1 LRAVASDRRELLRR
15 VPLFAELDRRE
26 LDEVASSLRER
37 KFSQGENVLT
47 EGRAGVGF
55 FVIVDGEA
63 SVTVRGENRARLG
76 PGNYFGEI
84 ALITGSE
91 RTATVTAES
100 DMTCLALTA
109 WEFRPIVEQNGTV
122 AWKLLA
128 ALAKK
133 LPGSEHSSS

>member
-1 LRAVASDRRELLRR
+1 MASDRRELLRR

-26 LDEVASSLRER
+26 LSEVGASLRER
-37 KFSQGENVLT
+37 KFSQGEDVLT

-55 FVIVDGEA
+55 FVIVNGEA
-63 SVTVRGENRARLG
+63 TVTVRGENRARLG
-76 PGNYFGEI
+76 PGDYFGEI

-91 RTATVTAES
+91 RTATVTAEA

-122 AWKLLA
+122 AWKLLS

>member
-1 LRAVASDRRELLRR
+1 MASDRRELLRR

-37 KFSQGENVLT
+37 KFSQGEDVLT

-63 SVTVRGENRARLG
+63 SVTVRGEDRARLH

-133 LPGSEHSSS
+133 LPGSEHPSS